1 MEVYRWENPPTEWGV
16 SSHATFDDTEGSSRN
31 SSWSTHVPPKW
42 ALQVHGVPITTPHC
56 FSRNRM
62 IQMNPNDVS
71 MVSVLGFP
79 DFFCTSRTF
88 FGMTQPGDD
97 STTRDELDGRASPWF
112 ASGFRRPHSENSVPN
127 VYLDSREHIGSQ
139 LRSNKGANTNQ
150 DSMLYWLCWKEKR
163 CVLICTTTRGHKW
176 IYMVGTID
184 SIIKIYYIYIIYI
197 YIYIYI
203 YI

>member
-88 FGMTQPGDD
+88 LGWLNQVMTPQRVTNLMAERRHD
-97 STTRDELDGRASPWF
+97 SLLGSVAHTAKIQSQMFTWIAGNTLDR
-112 ASGFRRPHSENSVPN
+112 NSV
-127 VYLDSREHIGSQ
+127 Q
-139 LRSNKGANTNQ
+139 TKGPTRTKIQCFTDFAG
-150 DSMLYWLCWKEKR
+150 KKR
-163 CVLICTTTRGHKW
+163 
-176 IYMVGTID
+176 D
-184 SIIKIYYIYIIYI
+184 AS
-197 YIYIYI
+197 
-203 YI
+203 